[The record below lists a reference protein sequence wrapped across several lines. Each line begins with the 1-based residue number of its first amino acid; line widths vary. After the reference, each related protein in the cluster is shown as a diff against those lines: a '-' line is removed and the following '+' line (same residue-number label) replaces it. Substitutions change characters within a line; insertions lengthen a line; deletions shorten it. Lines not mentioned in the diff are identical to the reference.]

1 MATTPKPRLGRG
13 LSSLII
19 NSSEVA
25 SPDQYKPVPGQPV
38 VSPPIQA
45 GATDAVKTSEQA
57 PTGIPLE
64 QIGPNPFQPRRAF
77 NPEQLAELAKSIASQ
92 GLLQPLVVAQADG
105 DAPAHPFVLIAGER
119 RLRAARIAGLTSV
132 PCVVKQATKQQ
143 MLEWALIENIHR
155 TDLNPVERAG
165 AYRQYVDQFGLTQAD
180 AADRL
185 GQPRATVANYLRL
198 LDLSPVIQEMVA
210 AGALSFGHAKVL
222 AGLVGSPEQF
232 LSLARKTV
240 AEELSVRALEDLV
253 ARAAGLPDQAQQ
265 QTGRPA
271 RMKPAYV
278 RDLEEQLTQA
288 VGTRVTILPG
298 RAKHTGRVVVE
309 YYSLDDFER
318 IAGLLGLKVQ
328 S

>member
-1 MATTPKPRLGRG
+1 
-13 LSSLII
+13 
-19 NSSEVA
+19 
-25 SPDQYKPVPGQPV
+25 
-38 VSPPIQA
+38 
-45 GATDAVKTSEQA
+45 VKTSEQA
-57 PTGIPLE
+57 QTGIPLE

-77 NPEQLAELAKSIASQ
+77 NPEQLAELARSIASQ

-105 DAPAHPFVLIAGER
+105 EAPAHPFVLIAGER
-119 RLRAARIAGLTSV
+119 RLRAARIAGLTNV

-198 LDLSPVIQEMVA
+198 LDLSSDIREMVA

-240 AEELSVRALEDLV
+240 AEELSVRALEVLV
-253 ARAAGLPDQAQQ
+253 ARSAGLPDQAQQ

-278 RDLEEQLTQA
+278 LDLEEQLTQA

-309 YYSLDDFER
+309 YYSLDDFDR